1 MTRPVVRLSDS
12 LRSQIIDHCL
22 KALPNEGCGLI
33 ASDDQ
38 GEVVAVYPTAN
49 LQESPTGY
57 TVPPPEH
64 HKALLEA
71 ESHGWVLS
79 GVFHS
84 HPNGS
89 AKPSMVD
96 VESALEPEW
105 LYLVVGLLGATAIR
119 GWRIRRAEIEE
130 ISLI

>member
-12 LRSQIIDHCL
+12 LRSQIIDHCR

-49 LQESPTGY
+49 LDQSPTGY
-57 TVPPPEH
+57 TVPPNEH
-64 HKALLEA
+64 HEALLEA

-84 HPNGS
+84 HPKGS
-89 AKPSMVD
+89 AMPSMVD
-96 VESALEPEW
+96 VESALESEW
-105 LYLVVGLLGATAIR
+105 LYLVVGLSGTPAIR
-119 GWRIRRAEIEE
+119 GWRIRRSEIEE